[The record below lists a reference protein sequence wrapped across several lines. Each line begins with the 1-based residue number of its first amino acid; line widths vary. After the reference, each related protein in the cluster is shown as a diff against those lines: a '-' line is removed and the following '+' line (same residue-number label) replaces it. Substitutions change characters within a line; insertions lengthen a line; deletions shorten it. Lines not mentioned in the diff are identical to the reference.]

1 LAPASDIARRLSTVD
16 LAPGAPP
23 HAPMLSVIV
32 ETADAGDRLPALLAA
47 LTSAAVEGL
56 VREVLIAGGGP
67 PELLAVLRE
76 ETGAELADDL
86 KSGIAAARSDRL
98 LVLPARIRLKSGWLE
113 MLARHLRGGEGDA
126 VIVGEAGFF
135 GEKPFGVL
143 IGQAAA
149 AGLAHPDLKRLRGQ
163 LGRGAVRLA

>member
-1 LAPASDIARRLSTVD
+1 
-16 LAPGAPP
+16 
-23 HAPMLSVIV
+23 MLTVIV

-76 ETGAELADDL
+76 ETGAELAADL
-86 KSGIAAARSDRL
+86 AAGIKAARSERL
-98 LVLPARIRLKSGWLE
+98 LVLPAKIRLKSGWLE
-113 MLARHLRGGEGDA
+113 MLARHLRSAGGDA
-126 VIVGEAGFF
+126 VIVGEGGFF

-143 IGQAAA
+143 IGRAAA
-149 AGLAHPDLKRLRGQ
+149 AGLAHPDLKRLRRE
-163 LGRGAVRLA
+163 LGTGAVRLA

>member
-1 LAPASDIARRLSTVD
+1 
-16 LAPGAPP
+16 
-23 HAPMLSVIV
+23 MLSVIV

-76 ETGAELADDL
+76 ETGADLADDL
-86 KSGIAAARSDRL
+86 AAGIKAARSERL
-98 LVLPARIRLKSGWLE
+98 LVLPAKIRLKSGWLE
-113 MLARHLRGGEGDA
+113 LLANHLRGGGGDA
-126 VIVGEAGFF
+126 LIVGEGGVF

-143 IGQAAA
+143 MARSAA
-149 AGLAHPDLKRLRGQ
+149 AGLAHPDLKRLRRQ
-163 LGRGAVRLA
+163 LGRGAARLA

>member
-1 LAPASDIARRLSTVD
+1 
-16 LAPGAPP
+16 
-23 HAPMLSVIV
+23 MLSVIV

-86 KSGIAAARSDRL
+86 AGGIKAARSERL
-98 LVLPARIRLKSGWLE
+98 LVLPAKIRLKSGWLE
-113 MLARHLRGGEGDA
+113 VLAKHLRGGGGDA
-126 VIVGEAGFF
+126 LIVGEGGVF

-143 IGQAAA
+143 MARTAAV
-149 AGLAHPDLKRLRGQ
+149 GLAHPDLKRLRRQ
-163 LGRGAVRLA
+163 LGRGAARLA

>member
-1 LAPASDIARRLSTVD
+1 
-16 LAPGAPP
+16 
-23 HAPMLSVIV
+23 MLTVIV

-56 VREVLIAGGGP
+56 VREVLISGGGP

-76 ETGAELADDL
+76 ETGAELAADL
-86 KSGIAAARSDRL
+86 AEGIKAARSERL
-98 LVLPARIRLKSGWLE
+98 MVLPAKIRLKSGWLD
-113 MLARHLRGGEGDA
+113 MLARHLRGGGGDA
-126 VIVGEAGFF
+126 VIVGEGGFF

-143 IGQAAA
+143 IGRAPA

>member
-1 LAPASDIARRLSTVD
+1 
-16 LAPGAPP
+16 
-23 HAPMLSVIV
+23 MLTVIV

-76 ETGAELADDL
+76 ETGAELSENVASAI
-86 KSGIAAARSDRL
+86 KVARSDRL
-98 LVLPARIRLKSGWLE
+98 LVLPAKIRLKSGWLE
-113 MLARHLRGGEGDA
+113 MLAKHLRGGEGDA
-126 VIVGEAGFF
+126 VIVGEGGFF

-143 IGQAAA
+143 IGRDPAAA
-149 AGLAHPDLKRLRGQ
+149 LAHPDLKRLRGQ
-163 LGRGAVRLA
+163 LRRGAVRLA

>member
-1 LAPASDIARRLSTVD
+1 MVD
-16 LAPGAPP
+16 LRRGAPP
-23 HAPMLSVIV
+23 CATMLTVIV

-67 PELLAVLRE
+67 PELLEVLRE

-86 KSGIAAARSDRL
+86 AAGIKAARSEWL
-98 LVLPARIRLKSGWLE
+98 FVLPAKIRLKSGWLE
-113 MLARHLRGGEGDA
+113 TLAKHLRGGGGDA
-126 VIVGEAGFF
+126 VIVGESGFF
-135 GEKPFGVL
+135 GEKPFGLV
-143 IGQAAA
+143 IGRGPAAA
-149 AGLAHPDLKRLRGQ
+149 LAHPDLKRLRGQ

>member
-1 LAPASDIARRLSTVD
+1 
-16 LAPGAPP
+16 
-23 HAPMLSVIV
+23 MLTVIV

-86 KSGIAAARSDRL
+86 AAAIKAARSERL
-98 LVLPARIRLKSGWLE
+98 LVLPAKIRLKSGWLE
-113 MLARHLRGGEGDA
+113 MLARHLREGEGDA
-126 VIVGEAGFF
+126 VIVGEGGFF
-135 GEKPFGVL
+135 SEKPFGVL

-149 AGLAHPDLKRLRGQ
+149 AGLTHPDLKRLRGK

>member
-1 LAPASDIARRLSTVD
+1 
-16 LAPGAPP
+16 
-23 HAPMLSVIV
+23 MLTVIV

-67 PELLAVLRE
+67 PELLTVLRE
-76 ETGAELADDL
+76 ETGAELAADL
-86 KSGIAAARSDRL
+86 AGGIAAARSERL
-98 LVLPARIRLKSGWLE
+98 LVLPAKIRLKPGWLE
-113 MLARHLRGGEGDA
+113 TLATHLRTGGGDA
-126 VIVGEAGFF
+126 VIVGEGAFL

-143 IGQAAA
+143 IGRGPAAA
-149 AGLAHPDLKRLRGQ
+149 LTHPDLKGLRAQ